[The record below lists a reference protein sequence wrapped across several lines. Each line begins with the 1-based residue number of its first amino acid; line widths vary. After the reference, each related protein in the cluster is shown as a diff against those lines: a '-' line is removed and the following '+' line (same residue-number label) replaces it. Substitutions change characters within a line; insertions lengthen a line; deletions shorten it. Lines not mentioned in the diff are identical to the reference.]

1 MDRNIGV
8 TDIGF
13 GPEDVQRILL
23 YINTMP
29 TLSDDHKIVC
39 VAELNLINYNM
50 PPVGKLIV

>member
-1 MDRNIGV
+1 M

-13 GPEDVQRILL
+13 GPEDGQCILL
-23 YINTMP
+23 YINSMP